1 MSSCHSDKKRSLVFV
16 ETILLSLFTS
26 AISKIAVHKINCK
39 CVNTINT
46 RKKLVH
52 IKETHIA
59 PLINDMKKRKKKTP
73 EINIFL
79 LHKYL
84 HGIKLKLF
92 ELKNIKLVTTFGI
105 VNVFGTVASI
115 GWKNSVKLFFVLLV
129 ETTVAQFTYYAVVKI
144 AMFY

>member
-105 VNVFGTVASI
+105 VIVIYVISP
-115 GWKNSVKLFFVLLV
+115 VDYL
-129 ETTVAQFTYYAVVKI
+129 
-144 AMFY
+144 